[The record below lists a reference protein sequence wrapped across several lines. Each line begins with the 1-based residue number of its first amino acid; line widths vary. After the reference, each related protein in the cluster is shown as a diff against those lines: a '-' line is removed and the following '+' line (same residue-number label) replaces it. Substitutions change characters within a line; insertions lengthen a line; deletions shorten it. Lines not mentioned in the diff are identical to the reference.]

1 MSNVYQQLI
10 DLLPSAPLLT
20 GVVLSTDGVT
30 SVLSLLGGGTATV
43 RGTAPIGQAVY
54 HRGGSIE
61 GQAAAVLPG
70 GDIEV

>member
-1 MSNVYQQLI
+1 MSNIHEQLM
-10 DLLPSAPLLT
+10 DLLPSSPLLT

-30 SVLSLLGGGTATV
+30 SSVSLLGGGVTTV
-43 RGTAPIGQAVY
+43 RGTAPVGQAVY

-61 GQAAAVLPG
+61 GQAAAALPG